1 MDLSNIKLVVTDMD
15 GTLLNSNN
23 RVSDKFF
30 ELFNALHK
38 RDVHFI
44 AASGR
49 QYASIIDKLDPIKKD
64 ITVIAENGGF
74 VLRNDHEILKTQ
86 LPETRIQQLIPI
98 LRNIKD
104 AHFTLC
110 GKKTAYIETQND
122 RFVSILE
129 EYYSKFTFVN
139 DLSKVKHDDFFKMA
153 VYHFEGSEQFIYP
166 YVKHLNGDMQVKVSG
181 AHWVD
186 ISQPNANKGY
196 ALNKVQQQMGISAEE
211 TMVFGDYNNDLEM
224 LALGSYSYAM
234 ANAHLNVK
242 KAARYLTKSNDEEGV
257 EIILEQLLKAKN

>member
-23 RVSDKFF
+23 RVSDAFF
-30 ELFNALHK
+30 DLFKALD
-38 RDVHFI
+38 RRGVHFV

-49 QYASIIDKLDPIKKD
+49 QYASIIDKLNPIKSD
-64 ITVIAENGGF
+64 ITIIAENGGF

-86 LPETRIQQLIPI
+86 LPEARIQQLIPI
-98 LRNIKD
+98 LRNIKN

-110 GKKTAYIETQND
+110 GKKTAYIETKND
-122 RFVSILE
+122 RFISILE
-129 EYYSKFTFVN
+129 KYYSKFTFVN
-139 DLSKVKHDDFFKMA
+139 DISKVNNDDFFKMA

-166 YVKHLNGDMQVKVSG
+166 FVKHLTGDMQVKVSG

-196 ALNKVQQQMGISAEE
+196 ALNIVQQQMGISAAE

-224 LALGSYSYAM
+224 LALSNYSYAM
-234 ANAHLNVK
+234 ANAHPNVK
-242 KAARYLTKSNDEEGV
+242 KAARYITKSNDEEGV
-257 EIILEQLLKAKN
+257 EVILEQLLRSKN

>member
-23 RVSDKFF
+23 KVSDTFF

-38 RDVHFI
+38 RGVHFV

-74 VLRNDHEILKTQ
+74 VLRNEDELLKIE
-86 LPETRIQQLIPI
+86 LPLDRIQQLIPI
-98 LRNIKD
+98 LRNIKN

-110 GKKTAYIETQND
+110 GKKTAYIETHND

-139 DLSKVKHDDFFKMA
+139 DLSKVKHDEFFKMA

-166 YVKHLNGDMQVKVSG
+166 YVKHLSRDMQVKVSG

-186 ISQPNANKGY
+186 ISQPNANKGF
-196 ALNKVQQQMGISAEE
+196 ALNIVQQQMGISAEE

-224 LALGSYSYAM
+224 LALGNYSYAM
-234 ANAHLNVK
+234 ANAHHNVK
-242 KAARYLTKSNDEEGV
+242 KAARYLTKSNDEQGV
-257 EIILEQLLKAKN
+257 EMILEQLLRSKN

>member
-15 GTLLNSNN
+15 GTLLSSNN
-23 RVSDKFF
+23 TVSHKFF
-30 ELFNALHK
+30 ELFKALQKH
-38 RDVHFI
+38 DVHFV

-74 VLRNDHEILKTQ
+74 VLRNDHEILKIE
-86 LPETRIQQLIPI
+86 LPAARIQQLIPI
-98 LRNIKD
+98 LRNIKN

-110 GKKTAYIETQND
+110 GKKTAYIETHND

-129 EYYSKFTFVN
+129 KYYSKFTFVN
-139 DLSKVKHDDFFKMA
+139 DLSKVKDDDFFKMA

-166 YVKHLNGDMQVKVSG
+166 FVKHLTNDIQVKISG
-181 AHWVD
+181 KHWVD
-186 ISQPNANKGY
+186 LSQPNANKGY
-196 ALNKVQQQMGISAEE
+196 ALNIVQQQMGISAAE

-224 LALGSYSYAM
+224 LALGNYSYAM
-234 ANAHLNVK
+234 ANAHPNVK
-242 KAARYLTKSNDEEGV
+242 KAARYSTKSNDEEGV
-257 EIILEQLLKAKN
+257 EVILEQLLKAKN